1 MTASDWSN
9 YVDHQITLQSKLGL
23 VHKHSE
29 SEDLVAPHKSCFSFA
44 SSIKIKIAETYW
56 SNYVDHQII
65 LQRRLGFEAARIAFN
80 TLDLSF
86 VDCTTNHHLSWLMP
100 NNSIPLSQMRQTDL
114 IKLIIR
120 YRALRRLGLRL
131 TSPIAPPSF
140 LANVARNLR
149 SYSLSWIYI
158 SSLNPPFLRHQH
170 PSELTFLSS

>member
-1 MTASDWSN
+1 MTALDWSN
-9 YVDHQITLQSKLGL
+9 YVDHQIILQSKLCL
-23 VHKHSE
+23 VHKHSQ
-29 SEDLVAPHKSCFSFA
+29 SEDLIASHKSCFSFA
-44 SSIKIKIAETYW
+44 SSIKIKIAESDW

-80 TLDLSF
+80 TLDLPF
-86 VDCTTNHHLSWLMP
+86 VDCTTTHHLSWLMP

-114 IKLIIR
+114 ITLIIR

-149 SYSLSWIYI
+149 SYSLSWIFI
-158 SSLNPPFLRHQH
+158 SSPFLRHQH
-170 PSELTFLSS
+170 PSQLTLLSS